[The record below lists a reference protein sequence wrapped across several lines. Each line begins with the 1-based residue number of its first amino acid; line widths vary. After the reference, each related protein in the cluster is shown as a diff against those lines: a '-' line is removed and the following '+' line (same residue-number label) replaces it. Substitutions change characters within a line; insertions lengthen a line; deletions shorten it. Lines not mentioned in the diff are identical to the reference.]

1 MSGKNKRIYLSSP
14 HMSGREMVYINEAF
28 NTNWIAPLGP
38 NVNAFE
44 EKLAR
49 YCGVNHAAALRS
61 GTAAIHLALI
71 LLGVKPGDEV
81 IVSSFTFSATVNPIV
96 YQGATPVLI
105 DSEPGTWNID
115 PVLLERS
122 ILERMEGEKGRGGE
136 GAKEKLRAQGSELR
150 GKTTLRPQVEKR
162 SNEIPKSQLNRN
174 RKTAKL
180 KAIIVVHLYGMPARM
195 DEIMAI
201 ANKYDIPVIEDA
213 AEALGSRYRGK
224 PLGSFGK
231 FGILSFNGNKIIT
244 TSGGGALISDDS
256 EMIEK
261 ARFLATQARDKAPHY
276 QHSHIGYNYRMSN
289 VLAGIGRGQ
298 MEVLD
303 ERVQLRRAN
312 YDFYLKSLSRNQG
325 IEFLE
330 EPSDAYFS
338 NRWLTTV
345 SIDAKKTGVTRENLQ
360 IELEKEDIETR
371 PLWKP
376 MHLQP
381 VFSSYPAYLNG
392 VSESLFNTG
401 LCLPSGSNMTDEE
414 KCFVVETLEKRI
426 KK

>member
-1 MSGKNKRIYLSSP
+1 
-14 HMSGREMVYINEAF
+14 MSGREMVYINEAF

-38 NVNAFE
+38 NVNNFE
-44 EKLAR
+44 ADLVR
-49 YCGVNHAAALRS
+49 YTGCCYVAALSS

-71 LLGVKPGDEV
+71 LLGVGPGDAV
-81 IVSSFTFSATVNPIV
+81 IVPSFTFSATVNPIV
-96 YQGATPVLI
+96 YQGAVPVFI
-105 DSEPGTWNID
+105 DSEKETWNMD
-115 PVLLERS
+115 PELLEKAIKDKRQ
-122 ILERMEGEKGRGGE
+122 KGKDKRQ
-136 GAKEKLRAQGSELR
+136 KEKD
-150 GKTTLRPQVEKR
+150 
-162 SNEIPKSQLNRN
+162 KSI
-174 RKTAKL
+174 
-180 KAIIVVHLYGMPARM
+180 KAIIVVHLYGMPAKM
-195 DEIMAI
+195 DEIMSV
-201 ANKYDIPVIEDA
+201 ANRYGIPVIEDA
-213 AEALGSRYRGK
+213 AEALGSRYWGK

-298 MEVLD
+298 IEVLD
-303 ERVQLRRAN
+303 KRVEQRRAN
-312 YDFYLKSLSRNQG
+312 YDFYLKSLSRYQG

-330 EPSDAYFS
+330 EPSGAYFS

-345 SIDAKKTGVTRENLQ
+345 SVDAKKTGISRERLQ
-360 IELEKEDIETR
+360 TELEKEDIETR

-414 KCFVVETLEKRI
+414 KCFVVEAIHKRI